1 MGFNMLKP
9 KMKRTL
15 CAMAA
20 VLSIAGTITPVLA
33 DRVDF
38 DITVSV
44 DEISPRAKKADS
56 EQKYYVTGTYFSL
69 TNYTFSSKS
78 VNLNNS
84 ALKSQ
89 YTAAIKSSS
98 PKATPGYGKYYA
110 GAGVYHYLQAVG
122 GVSGLR
128 VRGRYTP

>member
-1 MGFNMLKP
+1 
-9 KMKRTL
+9 MKRTL
-15 CAMAA
+15 CAMMAA

-33 DRVDF
+33 DRVNF

-89 YTAAIKSSS
+89 YTAAITSSS
-98 PKATPGYGKYYA
+98 KGHSWLWK
-110 GAGVYHYLQAVG
+110 VLC
-122 GVSGLR
+122 
-128 VRGRYTP
+128 RG